1 MAQKELALYV
11 AEQLAPLGEIRYIP
25 RRRCCPVRFWKTA
38 GNCVRWS
45 EKCIRNSRNQR
56 QRSRG
61 KGGE

>member
-56 QRSRG
+56 
-61 KGGE
+61 